1 MAPSPTTATGTAGAT
16 ETAEMRGTAATVGT
30 GKTTTLRVPR
40 DLRDEIARL
49 AERRDTTMVEVVT
62 DAVARLGREEWWASV
77 QDALDELST
86 AEVTTYAAES
96 RGLAGAAADG
106 LDGR

>member
-1 MAPSPTTATGTAGAT
+1 
-16 ETAEMRGTAATVGT
+16 
-30 GKTTTLRVPR
+30 
-40 DLRDEIARL
+40 
-49 AERRDTTMVEVVT
+49 MVEVVT